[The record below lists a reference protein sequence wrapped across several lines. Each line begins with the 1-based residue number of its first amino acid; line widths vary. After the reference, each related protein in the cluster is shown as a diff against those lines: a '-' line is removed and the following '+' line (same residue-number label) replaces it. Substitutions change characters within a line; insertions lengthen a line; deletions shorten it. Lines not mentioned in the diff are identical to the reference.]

1 VPDVQAVAV
10 RVTFSGLQMVVFD
23 AVITGAFTSHP
34 PPQSA
39 FVLIITGADT
49 ALVPHVFL
57 HTAVYVPATVTVN
70 ELPVAFVL
78 QVTVPEQPVAVN
90 IADSVEH
97 ISALSEVKIGA
108 EGVPPEVIVTV
119 ADAGLVPQSFLHT
132 AL

>member
-23 AVITGAFTSHP
+23 AVITGAFASH

-70 ELPVAFVL
+70 VLPVAFVL

-108 EGVPPEVIVTV
+108 EGVPPEVIVTF